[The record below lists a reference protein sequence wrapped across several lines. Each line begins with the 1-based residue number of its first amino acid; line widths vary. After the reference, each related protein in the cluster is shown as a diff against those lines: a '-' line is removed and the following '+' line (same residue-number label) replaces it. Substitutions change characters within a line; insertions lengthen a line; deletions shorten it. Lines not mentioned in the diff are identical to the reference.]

1 MSNSTNT
8 EIKEA
13 KRAYFREWRRK
24 NPERIHPTSSGRF
37 HVRIVSFDLFII
49 PVCPG
54 LNNRDAGGQVSL
66 SLRLCSFNDVDCQGS
81 VRK

>member
-24 NPERIHPTSSGRF
+24 NPERIAKIQERYWQRKAAEIRSQEATKAA
-37 HVRIVSFDLFII
+37 D
-49 PVCPG
+49 PG
-54 LNNRDAGGQVSL
+54 
-66 SLRLCSFNDVDCQGS
+66 
-81 VRK
+81 K